1 MQLQVKSAKIS
12 LLPHKTRLHQLKNDP
27 SLPIVYT
34 ALEAA
39 VAVCA
44 VFGNLLVIVVF
55 LQDRRLRKVTNFYII
70 SLSVADFLVGAI
82 GIPSAILTRIGIPRN
97 SIRLCLTMLSLL
109 VVLCTISI
117 LNLVAVSLDR
127 YWAILHPLD
136 YHKRISEK
144 TALVIIC
151 ICWILGSAIGF
162 LPLFGWNNGHL
173 ASDECFFIP
182 IMNYDF
188 LMFLYFVTIVL
199 PAIIMAF
206 FYIRIYIVVVQQ
218 LSLNK
223 VRQLSSTDEFILTKV
238 KPNKPK
244 LDGLTYTTHYTRNA
258 KTLLKL
264 STPAITP
271 QSSFRRFKSSFGKSA
286 SSPQQLNEI
295 EQADSSGSSSGSAS
309 RHRHNGQSGHAEAAV
324 SSGAVVVIGGGDPLP
339 VHSLT
344 SLSATAHSGRHL
356 SKLGSRNRHALQ
368 RSSNLTLDRTERNGK
383 AERKWRSVWSVSSLT
398 EGGYTSGE
406 ERPPEKRRTDHS
418 ANNSA
423 ISSFYR
429 HANAGTGSKLS
440 YSRREAQKLFII
452 VVFFM
457 ICWLPLYTSNTVQA
471 ICHHCPTPSN
481 TWLDVLIILSHINSA
496 GSPFLYAFHM
506 KDFRQALRRLI
517 CKGAINKHKLRDLRR
532 EELLFSISGHRSRTQ
547 LHTIPAQTKAA
558 AAAGDHT
565 SEPSTSTESKHVPRT
580 VKQYRTKSSSTKQTR
595 DVRPRFANV
604 PRCCIE
610 VDVDVEETKE
620 DCSMSS

>member
-1 MQLQVKSAKIS
+1 M
-12 LLPHKTRLHQLKNDP
+12 
-27 SLPIVYT
+27 
-34 ALEAA
+34 
-39 VAVCA
+39 
-44 VFGNLLVIVVF
+44 
-55 LQDRRLRKVTNFYII
+55 
-70 SLSVADFLVGAI
+70 
-82 GIPSAILTRIGIPRN
+82 
-97 SIRLCLTMLSLL
+97 
-109 VVLCTISI
+109 
-117 LNLVAVSLDR
+117 
-127 YWAILHPLD
+127 
-136 YHKRISEK
+136 
-144 TALVIIC
+144 
-151 ICWILGSAIGF
+151 
-162 LPLFGWNNGHL
+162 
-173 ASDECFFIP
+173 
-182 IMNYDF
+182 
-188 LMFLYFVTIVL
+188 
-199 PAIIMAF
+199 
-206 FYIRIYIVVVQQ
+206 
-218 LSLNK
+218 
-223 VRQLSSTDEFILTKV
+223 

-440 YSRREAQKLFII
+440 YSRREVKKASHRERIGTETALSDNTEFSLSFSFSLTNSSAGSEAVHHSGLLHDLLASALHLKHCPGMFQFRSSKI
-452 VVFFM
+452 VIDLSSFCFL
-457 ICWLPLYTSNTVQA
+457 LPLQA